1 MRDRR
6 TWANIQENPH
16 ACYLFLQHG
25 HQGKR
30 LYLTKTGDETNSER
44 LFALRRRD
52 YGEKEIGE
60 DLHLVIFQALTS
72 GLLSEAKFE
81 KALGPEQESRESRES
96 REGFEKKRD
105 IVKCVEIKIV
115 DWGIMHE
122 SRLFKGGFHALCR
135 QSYSK

>member
-1 MRDRR
+1 MKQFEELKEFFAANKGTGTLSTANAKGQVSSAVYATPHFLPDGQLAFIMRDRR

-52 YGEKEIGE
+52 YGEKETGE
-60 DLHLVIFQALTS
+60 DLHLVIF
-72 GLLSEAKFE
+72 
-81 KALGPEQESRESRES
+81 
-96 REGFEKKRD
+96 
-105 IVKCVEIKIV
+105 
-115 DWGIMHE
+115 
-122 SRLFKGGFHALCR
+122 RLDEVRPLIGG
-135 QSYSK
+135 